1 MGPAPDRPASIA
13 SQVAATVVPNGD
25 TSPRPVTTTRR
36 FTGEAASLPHL
47 VVQILHRVAD
57 GAQLLRLLVGDVDV
71 EFLLECHYQLDGV
84 ETVRAEVLHEAR
96 FGLELVTLDPELLD
110 DDVLHLFLELL
121 HVHCHVAP
129 LQGGWKEVTSPSRRR
144 PPAPG
149 P

>member
-13 SQVAATVVPNGD
+13 SQMAATVVPNGD
-25 TSPRPVTTTRR
+25 TSPRPMTTTPR
-36 FTGEAASLPHL
+36 FTGESTSLPHL
-47 VVQILHRVAD
+47 VVQVLHGVAD
-57 GAQLLRLLVGDVDV
+57 GAQFLRLFVGDVDV
-71 EFLLECHYQLDGV
+71 EFLLERHYQLDGV

-96 FGLELVTLDPELLD
+96 FGLELVALDPELLD

-121 HVHCHVAP
+121 HVHCHGAP